1 MKQTEPAAKS
11 NHFGM
16 PSWLWLSS
24 SEANRTKPLVV
35 GVCVLIVLMA
45 WSVTALEVWF
55 NRQEAIT
62 SQIKN
67 NSNLAKS
74 FQEQINRLLA
84 TVDQATIRMADEVVQ
99 GDISKNDYV
108 RFANETGLVPGILTQ
123 LAWAD
128 DQGIFVGSN
137 LAYDLKKSGPINL
150 SDREHIKSHLDPE
163 IGKAA
168 AGQFSKGGLFIGKP
182 VLGKLSKKW
191 TIQLSRVIERQDKK
205 LGVAVAS
212 LNPNYIEEIFASV
225 DLGSEGAV
233 SLFGDDRVI
242 RARVL
247 GGQATEIG
255 GVVPNNS
262 GLQES
267 LVQKEGSYVRVS
279 GVDNKERIIA
289 YHRIGD
295 YPLAVF
301 VSTTTQE
308 ALVEWRGSSFAAVLL
323 CLAFTLAVS
332 LSALMLLA
340 SLRHMEEQNAAL
352 KDSEQKALAANKAKS
367 EFLAAISHELRTPLT
382 SIRGFAELLEARLEK
397 PNQKEQAGLIRRG
410 AEHLNSL
417 LSEIL
422 DFAKAE
428 TGAMAIT
435 LESNNVRTLV
445 KSCTDLFG
453 VTAASK
459 NLEFRVQVNP
469 DVPEMIWCDGLR
481 LKQILNNLL
490 SNALKFTQNGY
501 VALEVSVT
509 TTHISF
515 SVVDTGPG
523 IPEHKHEMVFE
534 KFRQADERVSY
545 EHGGTGLGL
554 ALSKALADLMSG
566 DIELQSKVGEGSRFT
581 LVLPL
586 QLKDLAT
593 HSSSVVS
600 SSSAPSAS

>member
-1 MKQTEPAAKS
+1 
-11 NHFGM
+11 M
-16 PSWLWLSS
+16 PSWLGLSGT
-24 SEANRTKPLVV
+24 EVNRTKPLVV
-35 GVCVLIVLMA
+35 GVCVLIVVMA

-55 NRQEAIT
+55 NRQEAIA
-62 SQIKN
+62 SQTKN

-84 TVDQATIRMADEVVQ
+84 TVDQATIRLSDEVIK

-108 RFANETGLVPGILTQ
+108 RFANETGLVPNILTQ
-123 LAWAD
+123 LSWVNA
-128 DQGIFVGSN
+128 QGIFEAGN
-137 LAYDLKKSGPINL
+137 LDTDRSKTGPIDL
-150 SDREHIKSHLDPE
+150 SQREHIKSHLDAQT
-163 IGKAA
+163 KQSVL
-168 AGQFSKGGLFIGKP
+168 GQFSKGGLFIGKP
-182 VLGKLSKKW
+182 VLGKVSKKW
-191 TIQLSRVIERQDKK
+191 TIQLSRVIERQGNN
-205 LGVAVAS
+205 LGVVVAS

-242 RARVL
+242 RARVV

-267 LVQKEGSYVRVS
+267 LVQKEGNYVRVS
-279 GVDNKERIIA
+279 GVDSKERIIA
-289 YHRIGD
+289 YHRVGD
-295 YPLAVF
+295 FPLAVF

-308 ALVEWRGSSFAAVLL
+308 ALVEWRTSAFAAVLL

-332 LSALMLLA
+332 LATLMLLA
-340 SLRHMEEQNAAL
+340 SLRHMEDQNSAL
-352 KDSEQKALAANKAKS
+352 KASEQRALSANKAKS

-435 LESNNVRTLV
+435 LEPSNVRTLV

-469 DVPEMIWCDGLR
+469 DVPEKILCDGLR

-523 IPEHKHEMVFE
+523 IPEHKHEIVFE

-554 ALSKALADLMSG
+554 ALSKALAELMSG
-566 DIELQSKVGEGSRFT
+566 VIELESKVGEGSRFT

-586 QLKDLAT
+586 QSQDL
-593 HSSSVVS
+593 VLD
-600 SSSAPSAS
+600 SSSAAPSA

>member
-1 MKQTEPAAKS
+1 
-11 NHFGM
+11 M
-16 PSWLWLSS
+16 PSWLGLSGT
-24 SEANRTKPLVV
+24 EVNRTKPLVV
-35 GVCVLIVLMA
+35 GVCVLIVVMA

-55 NRQEAIT
+55 NRQEAIA
-62 SQIKN
+62 SQTKN

-84 TVDQATIRMADEVVQ
+84 TVDQATIRLSDEVIK

-108 RFANETGLVPGILTQ
+108 RFANETGLVPNILTQ
-123 LAWAD
+123 LSWVNA
-128 DQGIFVGSN
+128 QGIFEAGN
-137 LAYDLKKSGPINL
+137 LDTDRSKTGPIDL
-150 SDREHIKSHLDPE
+150 SQREHIKSHLDAQT
-163 IGKAA
+163 KQSVL
-168 AGQFSKGGLFIGKP
+168 GQFSKGGLFIGKP
-182 VLGKLSKKW
+182 VLGKVSKKW
-191 TIQLSRVIERQDKK
+191 TIQLSRVIERQGNN
-205 LGVAVAS
+205 LGVVVAS

-242 RARVL
+242 RARVV

-267 LVQKEGSYVRVS
+267 LVQKEGNYVRVS
-279 GVDNKERIIA
+279 GVDSKERIIA
-289 YHRIGD
+289 YHRVGD
-295 YPLAVF
+295 FPLAVF

-308 ALVEWRGSSFAAVLL
+308 ALVEWRTSAFAAVLL

-332 LSALMLLA
+332 LATLMLLA
-340 SLRHMEEQNAAL
+340 SLRHMEDQNSAL
-352 KDSEQKALAANKAKS
+352 KASEQRALSANKAKS

-435 LESNNVRTLV
+435 LEPSNVRTLV

-469 DVPEMIWCDGLR
+469 DVPEKILCDGLR

-523 IPEHKHEMVFE
+523 IPEHKHEIVFE

-554 ALSKALADLMSG
+554 ALS
-566 DIELQSKVGEGSRFT
+566 
-581 LVLPL
+581 
-586 QLKDLAT
+586 
-593 HSSSVVS
+593 
-600 SSSAPSAS
+600 

>member
-1 MKQTEPAAKS
+1 MNKTEQATKS

-24 SEANRTKPLVV
+24 SEVNRTKPLVV
-35 GVCVLIVLMA
+35 GVCVLIVVMA

-55 NRQEAIT
+55 NRQEAIA
-62 SQIKN
+62 SQTKN

-84 TVDQATIRMADEVVQ
+84 TVDQATIRLSDEVIQ

-108 RFANETGLVPGILTQ
+108 RFANETGLVPNILTQ
-123 LAWAD
+123 LSWVNA
-128 DQGIFVGSN
+128 QGIFEAGN
-137 LAYDLKKSGPINL
+137 LDTDRSKTGPIDL
-150 SDREHIKSHLDPE
+150 SQREHIKSHLDAQT
-163 IGKAA
+163 KQSVL
-168 AGQFSKGGLFIGKP
+168 GQFSKGGLFIGKP
-182 VLGKLSKKW
+182 VLGKVSKKW
-191 TIQLSRVIERQDKK
+191 TIQLSRVIERQGNN
-205 LGVAVAS
+205 LGVVVAS

-242 RARVL
+242 RARVV

-267 LVQKEGSYVRVS
+267 LVQKEGNYVRVS
-279 GVDNKERIIA
+279 GVDSKERIIA
-289 YHRIGD
+289 YHRVGD
-295 YPLAVF
+295 FPLAVF

-308 ALVEWRGSSFAAVLL
+308 ALVEWRTSAFAAVLL

-332 LSALMLLA
+332 LATLMLLA
-340 SLRHMEEQNAAL
+340 SLRHMEDQNSAL
-352 KDSEQKALAANKAKS
+352 KASEQRALSANKAKS

-435 LESNNVRTLV
+435 LEPSNVRTLV

-469 DVPEMIWCDGLR
+469 DVPEKILCDGLR

-523 IPEHKHEMVFE
+523 IPEHKHEIVFE

-554 ALSKALADLMSG
+554 ALSKALAELMSG
-566 DIELQSKVGEGSRFT
+566 VIELESKVGEGSRFT

-586 QLKDLAT
+586 QSQDL
-593 HSSSVVS
+593 VLD
-600 SSSAPSAS
+600 SSSAAPSA

>member
-1 MKQTEPAAKS
+1 MKLTDQAARYS
-11 NHFGM
+11 HFIM
-16 PSWLWLSS
+16 PSWLGLSGT
-24 SEANRTKPLVV
+24 EVNRTKPLVV
-35 GVCVLIVLMA
+35 GVCVLIVVMA

-55 NRQEAIT
+55 NRQEAIA
-62 SQIKN
+62 SQTKN

-84 TVDQATIRMADEVVQ
+84 TVDQATIRLSDEVIK

-108 RFANETGLVPGILTQ
+108 RFANETGLVPNILTQ
-123 LAWAD
+123 LSWVNA
-128 DQGIFVGSN
+128 QGIFEAGN
-137 LAYDLKKSGPINL
+137 LDTDRSKTGPIDL
-150 SDREHIKSHLDPE
+150 SQREHIKSHLDAQT
-163 IGKAA
+163 KQSVL
-168 AGQFSKGGLFIGKP
+168 GQFSKGGLFIGKP
-182 VLGKLSKKW
+182 VLGKVSKKW
-191 TIQLSRVIERQDKK
+191 TIQLSRVIERQGNN
-205 LGVAVAS
+205 LGVVVAS

-242 RARVL
+242 RARVV

-267 LVQKEGSYVRVS
+267 LVQKEGNYVRVS
-279 GVDNKERIIA
+279 GVDSKERIIA
-289 YHRIGD
+289 YHRVGD
-295 YPLAVF
+295 FPLAVF

-308 ALVEWRGSSFAAVLL
+308 ALVEWRTSAFAAVLL

-332 LSALMLLA
+332 LATLMLLA
-340 SLRHMEEQNAAL
+340 SLRHMEDQNSAL
-352 KDSEQKALAANKAKS
+352 KASEQRALSANKAKS

-435 LESNNVRTLV
+435 LEPSNVRTLV

-469 DVPEMIWCDGLR
+469 DVPEKILCDGLR

-523 IPEHKHEMVFE
+523 IPEHKHEIVFE

-554 ALSKALADLMSG
+554 ALSKALAELMSG
-566 DIELQSKVGEGSRFT
+566 VIELESKVGEGSRFT

-586 QLKDLAT
+586 QSQDL
-593 HSSSVVS
+593 VLD
-600 SSSAPSAS
+600 SSSAAPSA

>member
-1 MKQTEPAAKS
+1 
-11 NHFGM
+11 M
-16 PSWLWLSS
+16 PSWLGLSGT
-24 SEANRTKPLVV
+24 EVNRTKPLVV
-35 GVCVLIVLMA
+35 GVCVLIVVMA

-55 NRQEAIT
+55 NRQEAIA
-62 SQIKN
+62 SQTKN

-84 TVDQATIRMADEVVQ
+84 TVDQATIRLSDEVIK

-108 RFANETGLVPGILTQ
+108 RFANETGLVPNILTQ
-123 LAWAD
+123 LSWVNA
-128 DQGIFVGSN
+128 QGIFEAGN
-137 LAYDLKKSGPINL
+137 LDTDRSKTGPIDL
-150 SDREHIKSHLDPE
+150 SQREHIKSHLDAQT
-163 IGKAA
+163 KQSVL
-168 AGQFSKGGLFIGKP
+168 GQFSKGGLFIGKP
-182 VLGKLSKKW
+182 VLGKVSKKW
-191 TIQLSRVIERQDKK
+191 TIQLSRVIERQGNN
-205 LGVAVAS
+205 LGVVVAS

-242 RARVL
+242 RARVV

-267 LVQKEGSYVRVS
+267 LVQKEGNYVRVS
-279 GVDNKERIIA
+279 GVDSKERIIA
-289 YHRIGD
+289 YHRVGD
-295 YPLAVF
+295 FPLAVF

-308 ALVEWRGSSFAAVLL
+308 ALVEWRTSAFAAVLL

-332 LSALMLLA
+332 LATLMLLA
-340 SLRHMEEQNAAL
+340 SLRHMEDQNSAL
-352 KDSEQKALAANKAKS
+352 KASEQRALSANKAKS

-435 LESNNVRTLV
+435 LEPSNVRTLV

-469 DVPEMIWCDGLR
+469 DVPEKILCDGLR

-523 IPEHKHEMVFE
+523 IPEHKHEIVFE

-554 ALSKALADLMSG
+554 ALSKALAELMSG
-566 DIELQSKVGEGSRFT
+566 FIELESKVGEGSRFT

-586 QLKDLAT
+586 QSKDLAPD
-593 HSSSVVS
+593 
-600 SSSAPSAS
+600 SSSAPTSTS

>member
-1 MKQTEPAAKS
+1 
-11 NHFGM
+11 
-16 PSWLWLSS
+16 
-24 SEANRTKPLVV
+24 
-35 GVCVLIVLMA
+35 VLIVVMA

-55 NRQEAIT
+55 NRQEAIA
-62 SQIKN
+62 SQTKN

-84 TVDQATIRMADEVVQ
+84 TVDQATIRLSDEVIK

-108 RFANETGLVPGILTQ
+108 RFANETGLVPNILTQ
-123 LAWAD
+123 LSWVNA
-128 DQGIFVGSN
+128 QGIFEAGN
-137 LAYDLKKSGPINL
+137 LDTDRSKTGPIDL
-150 SDREHIKSHLDPE
+150 SQREHIKSHLDAQT
-163 IGKAA
+163 KQSVL
-168 AGQFSKGGLFIGKP
+168 GQFSKGGLFIGKP
-182 VLGKLSKKW
+182 VLGKVSKKW
-191 TIQLSRVIERQDKK
+191 TIQLSRVIERQGNN
-205 LGVAVAS
+205 LGVVVAS

-242 RARVL
+242 RARVV

-267 LVQKEGSYVRVS
+267 LVQKEGNYVRVS
-279 GVDNKERIIA
+279 GVDSKERIIA
-289 YHRIGD
+289 YHRVGD
-295 YPLAVF
+295 FPLAVF

-308 ALVEWRGSSFAAVLL
+308 ALVEWRTSAFAAVLL

-332 LSALMLLA
+332 LATLMLLA
-340 SLRHMEEQNAAL
+340 SLRHMEDQNSAL
-352 KDSEQKALAANKAKS
+352 KASEQRALSANKAKS

-435 LESNNVRTLV
+435 LEPSNVRTLV

-469 DVPEMIWCDGLR
+469 DVPEKILCDGLR

-523 IPEHKHEMVFE
+523 IPEHKHEIVFE

-554 ALSKALADLMSG
+554 ALSKALAELMSG
-566 DIELQSKVGEGSRFT
+566 VIELESKVGEGSRFT

-586 QLKDLAT
+586 QSQDL
-593 HSSSVVS
+593 VLD
-600 SSSAPSAS
+600 SSSAAPSA